1 MAEQGIVLAQRYADM
16 AARAA
21 ELDERPHARYPI
33 AVCFGGIERGSFF
46 ELLQR
51 LQKVC
56 VGNDILTARNMPG

>member
-1 MAEQGIVLAQRYADM
+1 M

-21 ELDERPHARYPI
+21 ELDERPHARYSI
-33 AVCFGGIERGSFF
+33 AVCFGGIESGSFF

-51 LQKVC
+51 FQKVC